1 MVMMVVKG
9 KDEEREIERRW
20 RRRRRRSHGAFESY
34 FCGD

>member
-20 RRRRRRSHGAFESY
+20 RRRRGRRQLGPQGF
-34 FCGD
+34 